1 VDFATAL
8 ASRVGIEQ
16 IHVVGRNRL
25 QRSAEHVNL
34 VYLIEEE
41 RIHAL
46 DSNRIADPIN
56 RDTL

>member
-8 ASRVGIEQ
+8 ASPARIDQ

-25 QRSAEHVNL
+25 RRSAEHVNL

-56 RDTL
+56 RDAL